1 MPRDSVR
8 RALKTLAVPRLEVL
22 LGVALWMSFV
32 ALPAAADEPPELV
45 LHSGKVVTVDPQFSI
60 AQALAVREGK
70 LVAVGTD
77 EAIRRLAGPQTR
89 QIDLAGATVLPGLID
104 SHVHP
109 VAAALHEF
117 DHPIPEMD
125 TIADVLA
132 YIAGR
137 AAVVP
142 EGEWITLRQVFITR
156 LRDQRYPTRREL
168 DQAAPRHPVMFA
180 TGPDAALNS
189 LALQESGLTRDSQIT
204 DGGIGQI
211 ERDPQTGEL
220 TGILRS
226 CTRLAKPRGGA
237 RSATPAEQRDRLKQL
252 LADYNRV
259 GLTSIT
265 DKDASDAEYALFRE
279 LHEEGELTCRVYLH
293 ASVDA
298 QQPVEELARRLAS
311 IAQDP
316 GHQWDPWIWRR
327 GVKCYLD
334 GGMLTGSAYLRQ
346 PWGKSRIYSITDP
359 EYRGLRYIDPEKLAE
374 LVRLSVKHDLQFT
387 AHSVGDGAVHTLLD
401 AYRTVNDELQRQADG
416 VNSKETRPGDARPGA
431 GPERSKAPIAA
442 CRLSLTHANFQS
454 REAVE
459 LMRELGVVCDLQP
472 AWLWL
477 DGATLRAQFGDN
489 RLEYFQ
495 PYRSLFDA
503 GVMVGG
509 GSDHMQKIGSLRS
522 VNPYNPFLGM
532 WITLAR
538 QPRRGGEPLHP
549 EQKLTR
555 PEAIRLYTIQNA
567 WLTFEERLKG
577 SLEPGKFA
585 DFIILDRDILTCPE
599 EQIAEIQVRQTWV
612 GGKRVWGGE

>member
-1 MPRDSVR
+1 MPPDCVR
-8 RALKTLAVPRLEVL
+8 RVFKMQVSSRLEMIL
-22 LGVALWMSFV
+22 GAALWIAGVAF
-32 ALPAAADEPPELV
+32 PAVADEPPELV
-45 LHSGKVVTVDPQFSI
+45 LHSGKIVTVDAQFSI

-70 LVAVGTD
+70 LVAVGSD
-77 EAIRRLAGPQTR
+77 EVVRRLAGPQTR

-132 YIAGR
+132 YIASR

-189 LALQESGLTRDSQIT
+189 LALQESGLTRESQIP
-204 DGGIGQI
+204 DGGPGQI
-211 ERDPQTGEL
+211 EKDPQTGEL

-226 CTRLAKPRGGA
+226 CTRLAKPRGGGK
-237 RSATPAEQRDRLKQL
+237 SANSAEQRDRLKQL

-265 DKDASDAEYALFRE
+265 DKDASESEYALFRE
-279 LHEEGELTCRVYLH
+279 LHQAQELTCRVYIH

-298 QQPVEELARRLAS
+298 QQPVEELTRQFAR

-316 GHQWDPWIWRR
+316 GHHWDPWLWRR

-401 AYRTVNDELQRQADG
+401 AYRTVNDELQRQGEGAK
-416 VNSKETRPGDARPGA
+416 SQEARPGDSRPGA
-431 GPERSKAPIAA
+431 GAERSRAPIAA
-442 CRLSLTHANFQS
+442 CRFSLTHANFQS
-454 REAVE
+454 REAVDV
-459 LMRELGVVCDLQP
+459 MRELGIVCDLQP

-477 DGATLRAQFGDN
+477 DGATLRAQFGDS

-549 EQKLTR
+549 GQKLTR

-599 EQIAEIQVRQTWV
+599 EQIAEIEVRQTWV

>member
-1 MPRDSVR
+1 MPRDSARSVFNLP
-8 RALKTLAVPRLEVL
+8 AIATLQAILAVGSL
-22 LGVALWMSFV
+22 LVGTSPLVS
-32 ALPAAADEPPELV
+32 ADEPPEWV
-45 LHSGKVVTVDPQFSI
+45 LHSGKVVTVDPQFLI
-60 AQALAVREGK
+60 VEALAVREGRI
-70 LVAVGTD
+70 VAVGSD
-77 EAIRRLAGPQTR
+77 EAVRRLAGSQTR
-89 QIDLAGATVLPGLID
+89 QMDLAGATGLPGLID
-104 SHVHP
+104 PHVHP

-137 AAVVP
+137 AAIVP
-142 EGEWITLRQVFITR
+142 AGEWITLRQVFITR

-189 LALQESGLTRDSQIT
+189 LALQESGLTRDSQIP
-204 DGGIGQI
+204 DGGPGQI
-211 ERDPQTGEL
+211 EKDPQTGEL

-226 CTRLAKPRGGA
+226 CTRLAKPRGGGK
-237 RSATPAEQRDRLKQL
+237 SANSAEQRDRLKQL

-265 DKDASDAEYALFRE
+265 DKDASESEYALFRE
-279 LHEEGELTCRVYLH
+279 LHQAGELTCRVYIH

-298 QQPVEELARRLAS
+298 QQPVEELARQFAR
-311 IAQDP
+311 IANDP
-316 GHQWDPWIWRR
+316 GHQWDPWLWRR

-346 PWGKSRIYSITDP
+346 PWGKSQIYSISDP
-359 EYRGLRYIDPEKLAE
+359 EYRGLRYIDPEKLVE
-374 LVRLSVKHDLQFT
+374 LVRLSVQHDLQFT
-387 AHSVGDGAVHTLLD
+387 AHSVGDGAVHALLD
-401 AYRTVNDELQRQADG
+401 AYRTVNDELRDRGAAL
-416 VNSKETRPGDARPGA
+416 PGDSRPGA
-431 GPERSKAPIAA
+431 GPEYSKAPIAG
-442 CRLSLTHANFQS
+442 CRFSLTHANFQS
-454 REAVE
+454 REAVAQ
-459 LMRELGVVCDLQP
+459 MRELGVVCDLQP

-495 PYRSLFDA
+495 PYRSLFEA
-503 GVMVGG
+503 GVTVGG

-538 QPRRGGEPLHP
+538 QPRRGGAPLHP

-567 WLTFEERLKG
+567 RLTFEERLKG
-577 SLEPGKFA
+577 SLETGKFA

-612 GGKRVWGGE
+612 GGKRVWGAE

>member
-1 MPRDSVR
+1 MLSTRQPNLSDLRCRLLPVW
-8 RALKTLAVPRLEVL
+8 LLAVAVCGLIPAGMAVAQAPADL
-22 LGVALWMSFV
+22 L
-32 ALPAAADEPPELV
+32 
-45 LHSGKVVTVDPQFSI
+45 LHSGKIVTVDAEFSI
-60 AQALAVREGK
+60 AEALAVREGK
-70 LVAVGTD
+70 IVSVGTND
-77 EAIRRLAGPQTR
+77 AVRRLAGPETR
-89 QIDLAGATVLPGLID
+89 QIDLAGGTVLPGLID
-104 SHVHP
+104 SHTHP

-189 LALQESGLTRDSQIT
+189 LALQESGITRETQVT
-204 DGGIGQI
+204 DGGPGQI
-211 ERDPQTGEL
+211 EKDPQSGEL

-237 RSATPAEQRDRLKQL
+237 RGANPAEQRDRLKQL

-265 DKDASDAEYALFRE
+265 DKDASESEYALFRE
-279 LHEEGELTCRVYLH
+279 LHQAGELTCRVYLH

-298 QQPVEELARRLAS
+298 QQPVEELARQFAR
-311 IAQDP
+311 IADDP
-316 GHQWDPWIWRR
+316 GHRWDPWIWRR

-346 PWGKSRIYSITDP
+346 PWGTSRIYSITDP
-359 EYRGLRYIDPEKLAE
+359 QYRGLRYIDPEKLAE
-374 LVRLSVKHDLQFT
+374 LVRLSVKHDMQFT
-387 AHSVGDGAVHTLLD
+387 AHSVGDGAVHALLD
-401 AYRTVNDELQRQADG
+401 AYGRVNDELRERGAGGAKVPTD
-416 VNSKETRPGDARPGA
+416 SRPGA
-431 GPERSKAPIAA
+431 GPERSAAPIAG
-442 CRLSLTHANFQS
+442 CRFSLTHANFQS
-454 REAVE
+454 REAVSQ
-459 LMRELGVVCDLQP
+459 MRDLGVVCDLQP

-477 DGATLRAQFGDN
+477 DGATLRAQFGDS

-509 GSDHMQKIGSLRS
+509 GSDHMQKIGSIRS

-555 PEAIRLYTIQNA
+555 SEALRLYTIQNA

-585 DFIILDRDILTCPE
+585 DFILLDRDILTCPE
-599 EQIAEIQVRQTWV
+599 EQIAEIQVRRTWV
-612 GGKRVWGGE
+612 GGKVVFGDR

>member
-1 MPRDSVR
+1 MLSARQPALSDLFCSRMPKWR
-8 RALKTLAVPRLEVL
+8 LFLAWWSLVL
-22 LGVALWMSFV
+22 PGMAW
-32 ALPAAADEPPELV
+32 AEEPPELL
-45 LHSGKVVTVDPQFSI
+45 LHSGKIVTVDADFSI
-60 AQALAVREGK
+60 AQALAVRDGK
-70 LVAVGTD
+70 IVAVGTND
-77 EAIRRLAGPQTR
+77 AVRPLAGPETR
-89 QIDLAGATVLPGLID
+89 QIDLAGGTVLPGLID

-132 YIAGR
+132 YIAAR

-189 LALQESGLTRDSQIT
+189 LALRESGLTRDSQVT
-204 DGGIGQI
+204 DGGTGQI
-211 ERDPQTGEL
+211 EKDPQTGEL

-226 CTRLAKPRGGA
+226 CTRLAKPKGSAKG
-237 RSATPAEQRDRLKQL
+237 ATPAEQRDRLKQL

-265 DKDASDAEYALFRE
+265 DKDASESEYALFRE
-279 LHEEGELTCRVYLH
+279 LHQAGELTCRVYLH

-298 QQPVEELARRLAS
+298 QQPVEELARQFAR
-311 IAQDP
+311 IADDP
-316 GHQWDPWIWRR
+316 GHTWDPWIWRR

-346 PWGKSRIYSITDP
+346 PWGTSRIYSITDP
-359 EYRGLRYIDPEKLAE
+359 DYRGLRYIEPEKLAA

-387 AHSVGDGAVHTLLD
+387 AHSVGDGAVHALLD
-401 AYRTVNDELQRQADG
+401 AYGQVNDELRQRGGGAAK
-416 VNSKETRPGDARPGA
+416 VPADARPGA
-431 GPERSKAPIAA
+431 GPERSPAPIAG
-442 CRLSLTHANFQS
+442 CRFSLTHANFQS
-454 REAVE
+454 REAVAQ
-459 LMRELGVVCDLQP
+459 MRDLGVVCDLQP

-477 DGATLRAQFGDN
+477 DGATLRAQFGDS
-489 RLEYFQ
+489 RLEFFQ

-503 GVMVGG
+503 GVQVGG
-509 GSDHMQKIGSLRS
+509 GSDHMQKIGSFRS

-585 DFIILDRDILTCPE
+585 DFILLDRDLLTCPE
-599 EQIAEIQVRQTWV
+599 EQIPEIQVRRTWV
-612 GGKRVWGGE
+612 GGKLVFGDR

>member
-1 MPRDSVR
+1 MRSLFPHPV
-8 RALKTLAVPRLEVL
+8 
-22 LGVALWMSFV
+22 GVARCGTLTRLVLTFAGWFSC
-32 ALPAAADEPPELV
+32 AGGPATADESPDLV
-45 LHSGKVVTVDPQFSI
+45 LHSGHVITVDARFSI
-60 AQALAVREGK
+60 AQALAVRGGK
-70 LVAVGTD
+70 LVAVGTND
-77 EAIRRLAGPQTR
+77 TVRALAGPNTR
-89 QIDLAGATVLPGLID
+89 QIDLAGGTVLPGLID
-104 SHVHP
+104 SHTHP

-132 YIAGR
+132 YIASR

-189 LALQESGLTRDSQIT
+189 LALQESGITRETQVT
-204 DGGIGQI
+204 DGGPGQI
-211 ERDPQTGEL
+211 EKDPQTGEL

-226 CTRLAKPRGGA
+226 CTRLAKPRGSAPG
-237 RSATPAEQRDRLKQL
+237 ATPAEQRERLKQL
-252 LADYNRV
+252 LSDYNRV

-265 DKDASDAEYALFRE
+265 DKDASESEYALFRE
-279 LHEEGELTCRVYLH
+279 LHQAGELTCRVYIH

-298 QQPVEELARRLAS
+298 QQPVEELARQFNR
-311 IAQDP
+311 IAADP
-316 GHQWDPWIWRR
+316 GHQWDPWLWRR

-359 EYRGLRYIDPEKLAE
+359 EYRGLRYIDSEKLLE

-387 AHSVGDGAVHTLLD
+387 AHSVGDGAVHALLD
-401 AYRTVNDELQRQADG
+401 AYGTVNDELR
-416 VNSKETRPGDARPGA
+416 TRAEGPVPGDARPGA
-431 GPERSKAPIAA
+431 GPERSPAPIAG
-442 CRLSLTHANFQS
+442 CRFSLTHANFQS
-454 REAVE
+454 REAVDQ
-459 LMRELGVVCDLQP
+459 MRDLGVVCDLQP

-477 DGATLRAQFGDN
+477 DGATLRAQFGDD
-489 RLEYFQ
+489 RLEFFQ
-495 PYRSLFDA
+495 PYRTLFEA

-549 EQKLTR
+549 GQKLTR

-567 WLTFEERLKG
+567 WLTFEERFKG
-577 SLEPGKFA
+577 SLEPGKMA
-585 DFIILDRDILTCPE
+585 DFVILDRDILSCPE
-599 EQIAEIQVRQTWV
+599 EQIPEIRVRQTWV
-612 GGKRVWGGE
+612 DGRLVYRGD

>member
-1 MPRDSVR
+1 MRSLFPHPV
-8 RALKTLAVPRLEVL
+8 
-22 LGVALWMSFV
+22 GVARCGTLTRLVVTFAGWFSC
-32 ALPAAADEPPELV
+32 AGGPATADESPDLV
-45 LHSGKVVTVDPQFSI
+45 LHSGHVITVDSRFSI
-60 AQALAVREGK
+60 AQALAVRGGK
-70 LVAVGTD
+70 LVAVGTND
-77 EAIRRLAGPQTR
+77 TVRALAGPNTR
-89 QIDLAGATVLPGLID
+89 QIDLAGGTVLPGLID
-104 SHVHP
+104 SHTHP

-132 YIAGR
+132 YIASR

-189 LALQESGLTRDSQIT
+189 LALQESGITRETQVT
-204 DGGIGQI
+204 DGGPGQI
-211 ERDPQTGEL
+211 EKDPQTGEL

-226 CTRLAKPRGGA
+226 CTRLAKPRGSAPGA
-237 RSATPAEQRDRLKQL
+237 TSAEQRERLKQL
-252 LADYNRV
+252 LSDYNRV

-265 DKDASDAEYALFRE
+265 DKDASESEYALFRE
-279 LHEEGELTCRVYLH
+279 LHQAGELTCRVYIH

-298 QQPVEELARRLAS
+298 QQPVEELARQFDR
-311 IAQDP
+311 IAADP
-316 GHQWDPWIWRR
+316 GHQWDPWLWRR

-359 EYRGLRYIDPEKLAE
+359 EYRGLRYIDSEKLLE

-387 AHSVGDGAVHTLLD
+387 AHSVGDGAVHALLD
-401 AYRTVNDELQRQADG
+401 AYGTVNDELRARAEG
-416 VNSKETRPGDARPGA
+416 PVPGDARPGA
-431 GPERSKAPIAA
+431 GPERSPAPIAG
-442 CRLSLTHANFQS
+442 CRFSLTHANFQS
-454 REAVE
+454 REAVDQ
-459 LMRELGVVCDLQP
+459 MRDLGVVCDLQP

-489 RLEYFQ
+489 RLEFFQ
-495 PYRSLFDA
+495 PYRSLFEA

-549 EQKLTR
+549 GQKLTR

-567 WLTFEERLKG
+567 WLTFEERFKG
-577 SLEPGKFA
+577 SLEPGKMA
-585 DFIILDRDILTCPE
+585 DFVILDRDILSCPE
-599 EQIAEIQVRQTWV
+599 EQIPEIQVRQTWV
-612 GGKRVWGGE
+612 DGRLVYRGD